1 MTKYRRADER
11 QWSWSTIWTI
21 TQSFAHSH
29 FISWLQTLVTCHL
42 SCSHPLAAVLVSFQH
57 SSNLGCPSSVCCRLS
72 KWPLNKSWKALSMSS
87 LPTSWSVWCHRS
99 IIRNANVNESITILQ
114 WSLMC
119 IFCVCSAVTVMAE
132 TIKMSDKRKNIYESE
147 VKKLHFWIL
156 APNFQRLLFLHVFL
170 KKHDCNI
177 LLFAVSLASNEELIL
192 FVSEYE
198 DMIIHLSSYETFIHV
213 PLQTGVPRWQRR
225 CGATP
230 SPTWTTTGGRGSQ
243 L

>member
-1 MTKYRRADER
+1 MGDCWDTENESLNNWENLWDLISEPP
-11 QWSWSTIWTI
+11 
-21 TQSFAHSH
+21 SH
-29 FISWLQTLVTCHL
+29 Y
-42 SCSHPLAAVLVSFQH
+42 
-57 SSNLGCPSSVCCRLS
+57 
-72 KWPLNKSWKALSMSS
+72 SM
-87 LPTSWSVWCHRS
+87 LPTSWSWSVWCHRS

-114 WSLMC
+114 WSLIC

-177 LLFAVSLASNEELIL
+177 LLFAVSLASNEELTL

-198 DMIIHLSSYETFIHV
+198 DMIIHHSSSYETFIHV